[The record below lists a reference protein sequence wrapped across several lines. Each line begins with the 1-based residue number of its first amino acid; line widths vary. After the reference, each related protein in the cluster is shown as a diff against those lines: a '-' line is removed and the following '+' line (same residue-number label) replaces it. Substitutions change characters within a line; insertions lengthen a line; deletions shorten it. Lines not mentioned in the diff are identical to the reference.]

1 MDPELI
7 ARESLLNK
15 CEFTSIMRIT
25 KNTLL
30 LAVVSLFLINGT
42 KSSELYTTGKIV
54 GQVIEAETGE
64 TLPGVNVS
72 IVGTL
77 QGAVTDIDGYFI
89 ILNVSPGTYE
99 LKASFLGFKTQIVQE
114 VRVKINQTTTID
126 FTMGES
132 VIKGEEVVVTAERPI
147 VQKDLTSSKASIS
160 SKEMQIMPVENFND
174 VVNLQAGVV
183 DGHFRGGRLGEVAYL
198 VDGIPINDSFDNS
211 YAYQVE
217 NNSIQEVEVIS
228 GTFNAEFGQ
237 AQSGVVNIV
246 TKDGRDEYE
255 GNFSLYSGDYLTTHD
270 KTFKNNTSISP
281 LDIYDIQGSLS
292 GSVPGFKNKLHFFM
306 SGRTINDEG
315 YLYGQNIVRPVWNG
329 TDTGSLVNANGRD
342 VYVPELGDSSYS
354 SMNWSKQNTIQLKL
368 TSSHIKGNKL
378 SITGLYQN
386 DEGQGYN
393 HLYSYNP
400 DGIPTNYGESISL
413 NVVNN
418 YLINNTTFINIKGA
432 YFINRS
438 KSYVYENPLDSR
450 YPRDD
455 AQSFLGGN
463 FSFYRGGAVMD
474 QTSRETGTFLTGFD
488 ITSQVNRQ
496 NMIKAGGLLKFYS
509 IEFRTFEVLNNSS
522 TGFIPAIPP
531 EGTPDHV
538 YFDESPIEVSAYIQ
552 DKMEFDYMVV
562 NLGLRFDYF
571 DANSTFPSDYGRPTT
586 SEKTNTS
593 SNWQISPRFG
603 IAYPISESG
612 VVHVSYGHFFQ
623 VPSFQYLYINPDYTY
638 NPEVG
643 LSRVFGNPDLKP
655 QQTVSYE
662 IGLQQ
667 GFQNILSVQVTAFY
681 KDIRNLLGTRIETI
695 QPGFDEPFPL
705 SKYGRYI
712 NTDYGQ
718 TKGLIFNVEKR
729 MQNNFSFNINYSF
742 QVASGNASDPQSRAL
757 DELAGVQTEKQLVP
771 LDWDRRHQLNASSSF
786 LTKSNWVLTIL
797 GEYGSGFPYTPS
809 KSNERIGLVNSD
821 RKPTYVNFDM
831 YASKSF
837 TIKGTN
843 ASVFARI
850 YNLFDTQNETE
861 VYNDT
866 GRAFPNLQFQTGI
879 PQGLN
884 TKDEYLFRPDFYS
897 APRRVTIGLNLS
909 F

>member
-1 MDPELI
+1 
-7 ARESLLNK
+7 
-15 CEFTSIMRIT
+15 MRIA
-25 KNTLL
+25 KSIFLL
-30 LAVVSLFLINGT
+30 IVAFSFLINAT
-42 KSSELYTTGKIV
+42 KVSEVYTTGKIT
-54 GQVIEAETGE
+54 GQIIDAETGE
-64 TLPGVNVS
+64 TLPGVNVA
-72 IVGTL
+72 IVGTQ
-77 QGAVTDIDGYFI
+77 QGAVTDLEGYYL
-89 ILNVSPGTYE
+89 ILNVAPGTYE
-99 LKASFLGFKTQIVQE
+99 LRASFLGFKTQVVQE

-126 FTMGES
+126 FIMSES
-132 VIKGEEVVVTAERPI
+132 IMEGEEVVVTAERPI
-147 VQKDLTSSKASIS
+147 VERDLTSSKASIS
-160 SKEMQIMPVENFND
+160 SEEMQIMPVENFSD

-211 YAYQVE
+211 FAYQVE

-255 GNFSLYSGDYLTTHD
+255 GNFSMYNGDYITTHD
-270 KTFKNNTSISP
+270 NVFQNNSSISP
-281 LDIYDIQGSLS
+281 LDIYDVQGSLS

-306 SGRTINDEG
+306 SGRTVNDEG
-315 YLYGQNIVRPVWNG
+315 YLYGRNIVRPLYDGQESGEIV
-329 TDTGSLVNANGRD
+329 TVNGRD
-342 VYVPELGDSSYS
+342 VFVPELGDSSYS
-354 SMNWSKQNTIQLKL
+354 SMNWSSQNTIQLKL
-368 TSSHIKGNKL
+368 TSSHIKRNKL
-378 SITGLYQN
+378 SITGLYQT
-386 DEGQGYN
+386 DQGQGYN

-400 DGIPTNYGESISL
+400 DGIPTNYGESISF

-418 YLINNTTFINIKGA
+418 YLISNKTFINLKGA

-438 KSYVYENPLDSR
+438 KSYVYENPLDPR

-463 FSFYRGGAVMD
+463 FGFYRGGTVMD
-474 QTSRETGTFLTGFD
+474 HTKRETGTFLTGFD

-496 NMIKAGGLLKFYS
+496 NMVKVGALLKLYAL
-509 IEFRTFEVLNNSS
+509 EFRTFEVLNNSS
-522 TGFIPAIPP
+522 TEFEPAIPP

-538 YFDESPIEVSAYIQ
+538 YFDERPVEVSAYIQ
-552 DKMEFDYMVV
+552 DKVEFDYMVV

-586 SEKTNTS
+586 SAKTNTS

-603 IAYPISESG
+603 IAYTISESG

-643 LSRVFGNPDLKP
+643 LSRIFGNPDLKP

-667 GFQNILSVQVTAFY
+667 GIQDIFSVQVTAFY

-705 SKYGRYI
+705 SKYGRFI

-718 TKGLIFNVEKR
+718 TKGLILNVEKR
-729 MQNNFSFNINYSF
+729 MEDNFSFNINYSF

-771 LDWDRRHQLNASSSF
+771 LDWDRRHQLNASTSF
-786 LTKSNWVLTIL
+786 LTKSDWVLTVL

-821 RKPTYVNFDM
+821 RKPTYINFDM

-850 YNLFDTQNETE
+850 YNLFDTQNETQ

-884 TKDEYLFRPDFYS
+884 TKDEFLFRPDFYS
-897 APRRVTIGLNLS
+897 APRRVSIGFNFS

>member
-1 MDPELI
+1 MRLVTH
-7 ARESLLNK
+7 SLAL
-15 CEFTSIMRIT
+15 FVT
-25 KNTLL
+25 
-30 LAVVSLFLINGT
+30 ALFLINATGHF
-42 KSSELYTTGKIV
+42 KAATTGKIT
-54 GQVIEAETGE
+54 GQVVDSETGE
-64 TLPGVNVS
+64 TLPGVNVV
-72 IVGTL
+72 IVGTQ
-77 QGAVTDIDGYFI
+77 QGAVTDSDGYYV
-89 ILNVSPGTYE
+89 ILNVTPDTYD
-99 LKASFLGFKTQIVQE
+99 LKASFLGFKTQIVQD

-126 FTMGES
+126 FSMSES
-132 VIKGEEVVVTAERPI
+132 VLVGEEVVVTAERPI
-147 VQKDLTSSKASIS
+147 VDRDLTSSKASIS
-160 SKEMQIMPVENFND
+160 SEEMQIMPVESFND

-211 YAYQVE
+211 FAYQVE
-217 NNSIQEVEVIS
+217 NNSIQEVEIIS

-246 TKDGRDEYE
+246 TKDGGDEYE
-255 GNFSLYSGDYLTTHD
+255 GNFSMYSGDYLTTRND
-270 KTFKNNTSISP
+270 VFSNTKAISP
-281 LDIYDIQGSLS
+281 LDIYDIQGSIS
-292 GSVPGFKNKLHFFM
+292 GRVPGTKKKLSFFM
-306 SGRTINDEG
+306 SGRTVNDEG
-315 YLYGQNIVRPVWNG
+315 YLYGRNIVRPVWEN
-329 TDTGSLVNANGRD
+329 TDSGEFVTVDGRQ
-342 VYVPELGDSSYS
+342 VYVPQLGDSSYS

-386 DEGQGYN
+386 DEGQNYR

-413 NVVNN
+413 NLVNN
-418 YLINNTTFINIKGA
+418 YLISSKTFINLKGA

-438 KSYVYENPLDSR
+438 ESYVYEDPLDSR
-450 YPRDD
+450 YPGDD
-455 AQSFLGGN
+455 AESFLGGN
-463 FSFYRGGAVMD
+463 FSFFRGGVVMD
-474 QTSRETGTFLTGFD
+474 HTTRETGTLLTGFD

-496 NMIKAGGLLKFYS
+496 NMVKAGALLKLYTIQYRS
-509 IEFRTFEVLNNSS
+509 FEVLNSSS
-522 TGFIPAIPP
+522 TGFEPAIPP
-531 EGTPDHV
+531 EGTPNHV
-538 YFDESPIEVSAYIQ
+538 YFDERPIEISAYIQ

-571 DANSTFPSDYGRPTT
+571 DANSSFPSDYGRPTT
-586 SEKTNTS
+586 SGKASTS

-603 IAYPISESG
+603 LAYPITETG

-623 VPSFQYLYINPDYTY
+623 VPSFQFLYINPDFTY

-643 LSRVFGNPDLKP
+643 ISRVFGNPDLKP

-667 GFQNILSVQVTAFY
+667 GFNDILSVHITAFY
-681 KDIRNLLGTRIETI
+681 KDIRNLLGTRFETI

-705 SKYGRYI
+705 SKYARYI

-718 TKGLIFNVEKR
+718 TKGLILNVGKR
-729 MQNNFSFNINYSF
+729 MSNNFSFDINYSL
-742 QVASGNASDPQSRAL
+742 QVASGNASDPQSRVL
-757 DELAGVQTEKQLVP
+757 DELAGVETEKQLVP
-771 LDWDRRHQLNASSSF
+771 LDWDRRHQLNASTSF
-786 LTKSNWVLTIL
+786 LTKSDWVLTIL

-809 KSNERIGLVNSD
+809 KANERIGLVNSD
-821 RKPTYVNFDM
+821 RKPTFLNFDM

-837 TIKGTN
+837 NLKGTN
-843 ASVFARI
+843 ASVFVRV
-850 YNLFDTQNETE
+850 YNLFDTQNEVG

-884 TKDEYLFRPDFYS
+884 SKDEFLFRPDFYS
-897 APRRVTIGLNLS
+897 APRRVTLGLSLS

>member
-1 MDPELI
+1 
-7 ARESLLNK
+7 
-15 CEFTSIMRIT
+15 MRIA
-25 KNTLL
+25 KS
-30 LAVVSLFLINGT
+30 VLFLIVVPLILVNGT
-42 KSSELYTTGKIV
+42 KFLEVYTTGKIT
-54 GQVIEAETGE
+54 GQIVEIETGE
-64 TLPGVNVS
+64 TLPGATVS
-72 IVGTL
+72 IVGTQ
-77 QGAVTDIDGYFI
+77 QGAVTDADGYYI

-99 LKASFLGFKTQIVQE
+99 LKASFLGFKTKIVQE

-126 FTMGES
+126 FTMSES
-132 VIKGEEVVVTAERPI
+132 VMQGEEVVITATRPI
-147 VQKDLTSSKASIS
+147 VQRDLTSSKASIS

-183 DGHFRGGRLGEVAYL
+183 EGHFRGGRLGEVAYL

-211 YAYQVE
+211 FAYQVE
-217 NNSIQEVEVIS
+217 NNSIKEVEVIS

-255 GNFSLYSGDYLTTHD
+255 GNFSIYSGDYITTHNNV
-270 KTFKNNTSISP
+270 FQNNTSISP
-281 LDIYDIQGSLS
+281 LDIYDVQGSLS
-292 GSVPGFKNKLHFFM
+292 GSVPGFNNKLHFFM
-306 SGRTINDEG
+306 SGRTVNDDG
-315 YLYGQNIVRPVWNG
+315 YLYGRNIVRPVWDG
-329 TDTGSLVNANGRD
+329 DGSGELVTVDDREVLVGQ
-342 VYVPELGDSSYS
+342 LGDSSYS
-354 SMNWSKQNTIQLKL
+354 SMNWSKQNTVQLKL

-378 SITGLYQN
+378 SVTGLYQN

-400 DGIPTNYGESISL
+400 DGNPTNYGESISL
-413 NVVNN
+413 NVVDN
-418 YLINNTTFINIKGA
+418 YMISNMTFINIKGA

-438 KSYVYENPLDSR
+438 KSYLYKDPLDSR
-450 YPRDD
+450 YPRDN
-455 AQSFLGGN
+455 AGSSLGGN
-463 FSFYRGGAVMD
+463 FSFLRGGAIMD
-474 QTSRETGTFLTGFD
+474 HTNRETGTLLTGFD
-488 ITSQVNRQ
+488 LTSQANRQ
-496 NMIKAGGLLKFYS
+496 NMIKAGGLVKFYAM
-509 IEFRTFEVLNNSS
+509 EFRTFEVLNNSS
-522 TGFIPAIPP
+522 TGFEPAIPP

-538 YFDESPIEVSAYIQ
+538 YFDERPIEVSAYIQ

-562 NLGLRFDYF
+562 NLGVRFDYF

-667 GFQNILSVQVTAFY
+667 GFQDIISVQITAFY

-718 TKGLIFNVEKR
+718 TKGLILNVEKR

-771 LDWDRRHQLNASSSF
+771 VDWDRRHQLNASTSF
-786 LTKSNWVLTIL
+786 LTKNDWVLTVL

-821 RKPTYVNFDM
+821 RKPSYVNFDV

-837 TIKGTN
+837 TINGTS

-861 VYNDT
+861 VYSDT
-866 GRAFPNLQFQTGI
+866 GRAFPNLQYQTGI

-897 APRRVTIGLNLS
+897 APRRVTIGFNVS

>member
-1 MDPELI
+1 
-7 ARESLLNK
+7 
-15 CEFTSIMRIT
+15 MRIT
-25 KNTLL
+25 KSVLFL
-30 LAVVSLFLINGT
+30 IVVSLILVNGI
-42 KSSELYTTGKIV
+42 KVSEVNTTGKIT

-64 TLPGVNVS
+64 TLPGATVS
-72 IVGTL
+72 IVGTQ
-77 QGAVTDIDGYFI
+77 QGAVTDADGYYI

-126 FTMGES
+126 FTMSES
-132 VIKGEEVVVTAERPI
+132 VTQGEEVVVIAKRPI
-147 VQKDLTSSKASIS
+147 VQRDLTSSKASIS

-183 DGHFRGGRLGEVAYL
+183 EGHFRGGRLGEVAYL

-211 YAYQVE
+211 FAYQVE

-246 TKDGRDEYE
+246 TKNGGEDYE
-255 GNFSLYSGDYLTTHD
+255 GNFSMYSGDYITTRNGV
-270 KTFKNNTSISP
+270 FQNSSSISP
-281 LDIYDIQGSLS
+281 LDIYDVQGSLS
-292 GSVPGFKNKLHFFM
+292 GPVPGFNNKLNFFM
-306 SGRTINDEG
+306 SGRTVNDDG
-315 YLYGQNIVRPVWNG
+315 YLYGQNIVRPIYDGKESVETVIVDG
-329 TDTGSLVNANGRD
+329 REVLVGQ
-342 VYVPELGDSSYS
+342 LGDSSYS
-354 SMNWSKQNTIQLKL
+354 SMNWSKQNTVQLKL

-378 SITGLYQN
+378 SVTGLYQN

-400 DGIPTNYGESISL
+400 DGTPTNYGESISL

-418 YLINNTTFINIKGA
+418 YLISNKTFINLKGA

-438 KSYVYENPLDSR
+438 KSYVYEDPLDPR
-450 YPRDD
+450 YPRDNPESD
-455 AQSFLGGN
+455 LGGN
-463 FSFYRGGAVMD
+463 FAFLGGGAIMD
-474 QTSRETGTFLTGFD
+474 HTNRETGTLLTGFD

-496 NMIKAGGLLKFYS
+496 NMIKAGGLVKFYT

-522 TGFIPAIPP
+522 TGFEPAIPP
-531 EGTPDHV
+531 EGTPNHV
-538 YFDESPIEVSAYIQ
+538 YFDERPTEISAYIQ

-562 NLGLRFDYF
+562 NLGIRFDYF

-593 SNWQISPRFG
+593 SNWQLSPRFG

-612 VVHVSYGHFFQ
+612 VVHVSYGYFFQ
-623 VPSFQYLYINPDYTY
+623 VPSFQFLYINPDYTY

-667 GFQNILSVQVTAFY
+667 GFQDILSLQVTAFY

-695 QPGFDEPFPL
+695 QTGFDEPFPL

-718 TKGLIFNVEKR
+718 TKGLILNVEKR

-742 QVASGNASDPQSRAL
+742 QVASGNASDPRARAL

-771 LDWDRRHQLNASSSF
+771 LDWDRRHQLNASTSF
-786 LTKSNWVLTIL
+786 LTKSNWVLTVL

-809 KSNERIGLVNSD
+809 KANERIGLVNSD

-850 YNLFDTQNETE
+850 YNLFDTQNETQ

-866 GRAFPNLQFQTGI
+866 GRAFPNLQYQTGI

-884 TKDEYLFRPDFYS
+884 TKDEFLFRPDFYS